1 VDYINVL
8 KLLTNL
14 VSSAFIDNIK
24 YKFVKDIEN
33 VNDYRVIEID
43 IISQIELET
52 TW

>member
-8 KLLTNL
+8 KLLTSL
-14 VSSAFIDNIK
+14 ISSTFINDIK

-33 VNDYRVIEID
+33 VNNYKVIEIN

-52 TW
+52 T